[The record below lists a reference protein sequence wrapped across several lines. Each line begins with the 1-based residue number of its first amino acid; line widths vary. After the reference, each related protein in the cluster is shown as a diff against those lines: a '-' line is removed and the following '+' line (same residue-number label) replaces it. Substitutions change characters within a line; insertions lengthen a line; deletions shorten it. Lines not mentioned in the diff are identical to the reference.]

1 MSTQTEEP
9 QESHQQT
16 GGRPQAGAKT
26 EPQCPF
32 CQLYAALQELAGP
45 QSEFGRH
52 LHQARIEFYKALRA
66 LIDQRLGALEAAAK
80 PGPKKGFQ
88 NIKVES
94 D

>member
-1 MSTQTEEP
+1 MSIPAEEP
-9 QESHQQT
+9 QESRQES
-16 GGRPQAGAKT
+16 GGGPQAGAET

-52 LHQARIEFYKALRA
+52 LHQARVEFYKALRA
-66 LIDQRLGALEAAAK
+66 LIDQRIGALEKTAK

-88 NIKVES
+88 NINVES